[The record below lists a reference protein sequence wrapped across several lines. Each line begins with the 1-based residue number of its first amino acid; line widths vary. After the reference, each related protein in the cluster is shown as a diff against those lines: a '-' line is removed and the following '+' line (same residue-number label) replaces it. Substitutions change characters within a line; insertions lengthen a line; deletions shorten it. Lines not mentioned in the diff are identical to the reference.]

1 MQAYLCTRKWLSRSL
16 DRCCNASVCEWF
28 NNDAVCNKSFLN
40 WTSSD
45 RCLFRFLCSCFVAF
59 FSIVLATLVLLLRT
73 ASLYVLLLYRHRC
86 GFRRSVPVDDYLPFQ
101 LLIVRLNSALFYKIS
116 TRFIFYFFSLVSLC
130 LLLTLHS
137 TIFFLS
143 PCSRYGHNTY
153 IRGMFV
159 CMVVTRKHLHGA
171 LCCETFKVVYG
182 KCICVKRFISLSF
195 DVVFSL
201 FIGIFLSHKRAL
213 YVRRLHFQIRWYVTF
228 LSWLA
233 IDSVRAV
240 CRCWRS

>member
-1 MQAYLCTRKWLSRSL
+1 MQVFANGSQ
-16 DRCCNASVCEWF
+16 RCCLQQEFFELNVIRALSVSLSLLLFCSIFLYRFGRFGSSSTNCVIVRASSVPTSLRFQTLRTCRWLF
-28 NNDAVCNKSFLN
+28 TISASHRSAQLGSVLQDFYQVHFLLFFLSFLCACY
-40 WTSSD
+40 W
-45 RCLFRFLCSCFVAF
+45 LF
-59 FSIVLATLVLLLRT
+59 T
-73 ASLYVLLLYRHRC
+73 
-86 GFRRSVPVDDYLPFQ
+86 PPF
-101 LLIVRLNSALFYKIS
+101 
-116 TRFIFYFFSLVSLC
+116 
-130 LLLTLHS
+130 
-137 TIFFLS
+137 FFLS

-153 IRGMFV
+153 IRGMVV
-159 CMVVTRKHLHGA
+159 CLVVTHKHLHGA

-201 FIGIFLSHKRAL
+201 FIGIFLSHNRTL

>member
-1 MQAYLCTRKWLSRSL
+1 MA
-16 DRCCNASVCEWF
+16 A
-28 NNDAVCNKSFLN
+28 
-40 WTSSD
+40 
-45 RCLFRFLCSCFVAF
+45 
-59 FSIVLATLVLLLRT
+59 LVLLLRT

-116 TRFIFYFFSLVSLC
+116 TRFIFYFFFSRFFVLAVDSSLHHFFSL
-130 LLLTLHS
+130 TM
-137 TIFFLS
+137 LS
-143 PCSRYGHNTY
+143 IRAQHLY

-159 CMVVTRKHLHGA
+159 CLVVTHKHLHGA

-240 CRCWRS
+240 CRC

>member
-1 MQAYLCTRKWLSRSL
+1 MQVFANGSQ
-16 DRCCNASVCEWF
+16 RCCLQQEFFELNLIRPLSV
-28 NNDAVCNKSFLN
+28 SL
-40 WTSSD
+40 S
-45 RCLFRFLCSCFVAF
+45 
-59 FSIVLATLVLLLRT
+59 LLLFC
-73 ASLYVLLLYRHRC
+73 SIFLYRC
-86 GFRRSVPVDDYLPFQ
+86 GRFGFTSTNCVIVRASSVPTSLRFQ
-101 LLIVRLNSALFYKIS
+101 TLRTCRWLFTISASHRSAQLGSVLQDFYQVHFLL
-116 TRFIFYFFSLVSLC
+116 FFSLVSLC

-159 CMVVTRKHLHGA
+159 CLVVTHKHLHGA